1 MKRRLPPGLTSA
13 VLLATFFFT
22 SSPPL
27 VAQSRPYASNSQ
39 AISNSVAT
47 ITVTGHAELHIPAD
61 SGTLCLEVITVDEDL
76 QSALVRNDEIV
87 SRAITIAERNG
98 IPRED
103 IQTSTIEIKAI
114 YDELYFRDIL
124 RNLFRK
130 ESLLSG
136 YLVRKS
142 LTLSITDLEKT
153 EVILRE
159 TIRAGINQVQ
169 GISYTST
176 KLEEFRTEAASKA
189 LENAKKKAKELALS
203 LGKTIGQPISIYEVT
218 PVQQGEP
225 HPQGYGAP
233 ERALSSKPRQAFAPG
248 LVPVRASVTAT
259 FELLP
264 NRKQENSL
272 P

>member
-1 MKRRLPPGLTSA
+1 MKRRPPPGLTSA
-13 VLLATFFFT
+13 VLLVIFIFRPL
-22 SSPPL
+22 PPL
-27 VAQSRPYASNSQ
+27 VAQSTPYASNSQ
-39 AISNSVAT
+39 AISNSAAT
-47 ITVTGHAELHIPAD
+47 ITVTGHAELHIPPD
-61 SGTLCLEVITVDEDL
+61 RGTLSLEVITVEKDL

-130 ESLLSG
+130 GSLLSG

-142 LTLSITDLEKT
+142 LTLTIADLEKT
-153 EVILRE
+153 DVILRE

-169 GISYTST
+169 GISYAST
-176 KLEEFRTEAASKA
+176 KLEEIRTEAAAKA

-203 LGKTIGQPISIYEVT
+203 LGKTIGQPISISEVT
-218 PVQQGEP
+218 PIRQKEANSQG
-225 HPQGYGAP
+225 HGAP
-233 ERALSSKPRQAFAPG
+233 DSLSSEPWQVFAPG
-248 LVPVRASVTAT
+248 LIPVRASVRAT

-264 NRKQENSL
+264 DRKNNEDSL